1 MDETVTV
8 DVATGNAVRAP
19 MTAADKQRR
28 QRAIEEGER
37 AEREQKAEEARNDAV
52 IEKLAAAAGV
62 PADDVKRAFRVGS
75 RRDTPGRPGP
85 G

>member
-8 DVATGNAVRAP
+8 DVETGNAVRAP

-28 QRAIEEGER
+28 QRVVEEGER
-37 AEREQKAEEARNDAV
+37 AEREQVAEEVKRDAV
-52 IEKLAAAAGV
+52 IEKIAVAAGV

-75 RRDTPGRPGP
+75 RRGRPGP